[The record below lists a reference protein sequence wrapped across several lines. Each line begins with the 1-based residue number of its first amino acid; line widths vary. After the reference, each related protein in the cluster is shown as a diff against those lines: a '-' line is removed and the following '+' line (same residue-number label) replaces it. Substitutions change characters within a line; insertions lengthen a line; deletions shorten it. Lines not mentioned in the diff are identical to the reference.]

1 MALPYCFELNA
12 IRRSQ
17 MRISKCESFRT
28 GAELD
33 NSVEIARDYR
43 TRSLRWKLQM
53 SESCAAEMGGKTFAV
68 ARGRCTISRRALAG
82 NAYSPRHICT
92 RVGNVTYLSPRI
104 YLSHRCEMR
113 ENFYP
118 PIGLP
123 RSSSFEVDR
132 RGMARLS
139 SVRFDSA
146 RRNGGDGRSL
156 SSFFIGSSQ

>member
-1 MALPYCFELNA
+1 
-12 IRRSQ
+12 
-17 MRISKCESFRT
+17 MRISKYESFRT
-28 GAELD
+28 AEFD
-33 NSVEIARDYR
+33 NSVEIARDYQM
-43 TRSLRWKLQM
+43 RSLRWKLRM
-53 SESCAAEMGGKTFAV
+53 GESCVEMGGKTFAV
-68 ARGRCTISRRALAG
+68 SRCTGAMHPSDALAETLW
-82 NAYSPRHICT
+82 HICT
-92 RVGNVTYLSPRI
+92 RVGNITYLSPRI

-123 RSSSFEVDR
+123 RSSSFEVDQ

-156 SSFFIGSSQ
+156 SLFFIGSSQ

>member
-1 MALPYCFELNA
+1 M
-12 IRRSQ
+12 
-17 MRISKCESFRT
+17 
-28 GAELD
+28 G
-33 NSVEIARDYR
+33 
-43 TRSLRWKLQM
+43 
-53 SESCAAEMGGKTFAV
+53 ESCAEMDGKTFAV
-68 ARGRCTISRRALAG
+68 ASGAMHPPDALAG
-82 NAYSPRHICT
+82 DAYTLWHICT

-104 YLSHRCEMR
+104 YLSHRCEMW